1 MSSGY
6 TTSSQLGTNFSTP
19 VAIFILKQ
27 TLITPPGLILAHC
40 RSCARCVWTLV
51 RDFSYNIFQACLYF
65 AAVLQAVACGI
76 QYLASVF
83 LVETPNFV
91 CGVPGNI
98 TDVLYGNLTGSSL
111 EDILPEFKSKSRPL
125 VVRTDEGDQWE
136 LGRCHSALRLDPK
149 GFTYDFDGNKTMRA
163 CDKNFIYDHSEVYQS
178 IVTDWDLVCEREWLA
193 KLCQPTFMLGVLIGA
208 LVFGDIADRVGRVR
222 IMMFT
227 SLCQFVLGVSVAFS
241 GNYYI
246 FIVLRFLLAMVSSG
260 YLVVVF
266 VYVTEFT
273 GIKVRTWTSMHVHA
287 AFAVGIMVV
296 ALTGYLVRVWWIYQ
310 IILSTCTSPFLLFC
324 WKFPETPFYL
334 IAKGRYKEAE
344 TLLETIARF
353 NGLDY
358 RLKVEDLL
366 EPENGKALLD
376 GGEERPPQPE
386 KKLSILDLFGSWRM
400 AGRTCTVWAIWFI
413 GSLGYYVFSLGS
425 VNLGGNQYINL
436 FLAGAVEIP
445 SYLVGCFAMDR
456 IGRKR
461 TCAPALLL
469 AGVACMLII
478 AVPADIEILAIALC
492 MTGKFAIAIAFGLI
506 YLYSC
511 ELYPTIVRSLA
522 VGSGSMMC
530 RVGSVVAP
538 FCVYLADVWVY
549 LPQLIVGILAFIIGV
564 LTLLLPETLGKPLTT
579 TLEEAEA
586 LGCEPSQKNSALG
599 HKDAEDGVEMK

>member
-1 MSSGY
+1 M
-6 TTSSQLGTNFSTP
+6 TVERIFDELGHF
-19 VAIFILKQ
+19 K
-27 TLITPPGLILAHC
+27 
-40 RSCARCVWTLV
+40 R
-51 RDFSYNIFQACLYF
+51 YQACLYF
-65 AAVLQAVACGI
+65 AAVFQAVACGI
-76 QYLASVF
+76 HYLASVF

-91 CGVPGNI
+91 CSVPGNI
-98 TDVLYGNLTGSSL
+98 TDVLYGNLTGSTL
-111 EDILPEFKSKSRPL
+111 EDFLPVFNPGTGPL
-125 VVRTDEGDQWE
+125 VVRTAEGEQWE
-136 LGRCHSALRLDPK
+136 LSRCRCALRIDPT
-149 GFTYDFDGNKTMRA
+149 GFTYDFDGNKTVRA
-163 CDKNFIYDHSEVYQS
+163 CDENFVFDHTEVQQS
-178 IVTDWDLVCEREWLA
+178 IVTDWNLVCAREWLA

-208 LVFGDIADRVGRVR
+208 LVFGDLADRVGRVK
-222 IMMFT
+222 ILMFT
-227 SLCQFVLGVSVAFS
+227 SLCQFGLGVSVAFS
-241 GNYYI
+241 GNYY
-246 FIVLRFLLAMVSSG
+246 FFVVLRFLLAMVSSG

-287 AFAVGIMVV
+287 AFAVGIMTV

-310 IILSTCTSPFLLFC
+310 IILSICTSPFLLFC

-334 IAKGRYKEAE
+334 VAKGRYKEAE
-344 TLLETIARF
+344 ALLEAIARF
-353 NGLDY
+353 NGIDH
-358 RLKVEDLL
+358 RLKVEELL
-366 EPENGKALLD
+366 QPEEKENGGALLKAEE
-376 GGEERPPQPE
+376 EERPSQSE

-436 FLAGAVEIP
+436 FLAGAVELP

-456 IGRKR
+456 IGRKK

-478 AVPADIEILAIALC
+478 MVPADIDALAIALC

-506 YLYSC
+506 YLYTC
-511 ELYPTIVRSLA
+511 ELYPTIIRSLA

-538 FCVYLADVWVY
+538 FCVYLAEVWVY
-549 LPQLIVGILAFIIGV
+549 LPQLIVGILAFVIGV

-586 LGCEPSQKNSALG
+586 LGREPSKKNSTLG
-599 HKDAEDGVEMK
+599 NKDAEDRLEMNQHEAKV

>member
-1 MSSGY
+1 M
-6 TTSSQLGTNFSTP
+6 TVERIFDELGHF
-19 VAIFILKQ
+19 K
-27 TLITPPGLILAHC
+27 
-40 RSCARCVWTLV
+40 R
-51 RDFSYNIFQACLYF
+51 FQACLYF
-65 AAVLQAVACGI
+65 AAVFQATACGI
-76 QYLASVF
+76 HYLASVF

-91 CGVPGNI
+91 CSVPNV

-111 EDILPEFKSKSRPL
+111 DEFLPSFNSKNGPV
-125 VVRTDEGDQWE
+125 VVRTADGEQWE
-136 LGRCHSALRLDPK
+136 LSRCRAALRIKPI
-149 GFTYDFDGNKTMRA
+149 GFTYEFDGNKTVRA
-163 CDKNFIYDHSEVYQS
+163 CDKNFAYDRSEIQQS
-178 IVTDWDLVCEREWLA
+178 IVTDWDLVCEKGWLA

-208 LVFGDIADRVGRVR
+208 LVFGDLADRVGRVK
-222 IMMFT
+222 ILMFT
-227 SLCQFVLGVSVAFS
+227 SLCQFGFGVAVAFS
-241 GNYYI
+241 GNYY
-246 FIVLRFLLAMVSSG
+246 FFVVLRFLLAMVSSG

-310 IILSTCTSPFLLFC
+310 IILSTCTSPFLFFC

-334 IAKGRYKEAE
+334 MAKGRHKDAQN
-344 TLLETIARF
+344 LLDKIAQF
-353 NGLDY
+353 NGIDY
-358 RLKVEDLL
+358 RLKVEELL
-366 EPENGKALLD
+366 EPEDKENGTALLA
-376 GGEERPPQPE
+376 EEAGQPSQPE

-425 VNLGGNQYINL
+425 VNLGGNQYVNL
-436 FLAGAVEIP
+436 FLVGAVELP

-456 IGRKR
+456 IGRKK

-469 AGVACMLII
+469 AGVACILII
-478 AVPADIEILAIALC
+478 VVPPDIEILAIVLS

-506 YLYSC
+506 YLYTC
-511 ELYPTIVRSLA
+511 ELYPTIIRSLA

-564 LTLLLPETLGKPLTT
+564 LTLMLPETLGKPLTT

-586 LGCEPSQKNSALG
+586 LGREPSKKNSALG
-599 HKDAEDGVEMK
+599 HKDAEVVLEMNQNEAKP

>member
-1 MSSGY
+1 M
-6 TTSSQLGTNFSTP
+6 TVERIFDELGHFN
-19 VAIFILKQ
+19 
-27 TLITPPGLILAHC
+27 
-40 RSCARCVWTLV
+40 R
-51 RDFSYNIFQACLYF
+51 FQACLYF
-65 AAVLQAVACGI
+65 AAVFQAIACGI
-76 QYLASVF
+76 HYLASVF

-91 CGVPGNI
+91 SSVPNI
-98 TDVLYGNLTGSSL
+98 TDVLFGNLTASSL
-111 EDILPEFKSKSRPL
+111 TDIVPSFKSGMGPL
-125 VVRTDEGDQWE
+125 VVRTANGEQWE
-136 LGRCHSALRLDPK
+136 LSRCRCAQRINPTD
-149 GFTYDFDGNKTMRA
+149 FTYEFDGNKTVKA
-163 CDKNFIYDHSEVYQS
+163 CSGSFVYDHSEVYKS
-178 IVTDWDLVCEREWLA
+178 IVTDWDLVCEKEWLA

-208 LVFGDIADRVGRVR
+208 LVFGDIADRIGRVR
-222 IMMFT
+222 ILMVT
-227 SLCQFVLGVSVAFS
+227 SLCQFVLGVAVAFS
-241 GNYYI
+241 GNYYY
-246 FIVLRFLLAMVSSG
+246 FVVLRFLLAMVSSG

-310 IILSTCTSPFLLFC
+310 IILSTCTSPFLFFC

-334 IAKGRYKEAE
+334 MAKGRHKDAQ
-344 TLLETIARF
+344 TLLDTIARV
-353 NGLDY
+353 NGLQST
-358 RLKVEDLL
+358 LKVEELL
-366 EPENGKALLD
+366 EPEEKNGQPLL
-376 GGEERPPQPE
+376 EETEQKPAQTE

-425 VNLGGNQYINL
+425 VSLGGNQYINL
-436 FLAGAVEIP
+436 FLAGAVELP

-456 IGRKR
+456 IGRKK

-478 AVPADIEILAIALC
+478 VVPADIEALAIALS

-506 YLYSC
+506 YLYTC
-511 ELYPTIVRSLA
+511 ELYPTIIRSLA

-564 LTLLLPETLGKPLTT
+564 LTMFLPETLGKPLTS

-586 LGCEPSQKNSALG
+586 LGREPSKKSS
-599 HKDAEDGVEMK
+599 KDPEDGLEMNQH

>member
-1 MSSGY
+1 M
-6 TTSSQLGTNFSTP
+6 TVEKIFDELGHF
-19 VAIFILKQ
+19 KK
-27 TLITPPGLILAHC
+27 
-40 RSCARCVWTLV
+40 
-51 RDFSYNIFQACLYF
+51 FQACLYF
-65 AAVLQAVACGI
+65 AAVFQAIACGI
-76 QYLASVF
+76 HYLASVF

-91 CGVPGNI
+91 CGVPDNI
-98 TDVLYGNLTGSSL
+98 TDVLYGNVTGSSL
-111 EDILPEFKSKSRPL
+111 EEVLPFFKSPKRPM
-125 VVRTDEGDQWE
+125 VVRTVRGDQWE
-136 LGRCHSALRLDPK
+136 LGRCQRALRTDPTD
-149 GFTYDFDGNKTMRA
+149 FTYEFDGNKSVKA
-163 CDKNFIYDHSEVYQS
+163 CDGTFVYDHSEVQQS
-178 IVTDWDLVCEREWLA
+178 IVTDWDLVCEKEWLA

-222 IMMFT
+222 ILMLA
-227 SLCQFVLGVSVAFS
+227 SLCQFGLGLCVAFS
-241 GNYYI
+241 ANYYL
-246 FIVLRFLLAMVSSG
+246 FVVLRFLLAMVSSG

-296 ALTGYLVRVWWIYQ
+296 ALTGYLVRIWWIYQ

-334 IAKGRYKEAE
+334 MAKGRYKETQ
-344 TLLETIARF
+344 TLIDTIARV
-353 NGLDY
+353 NGIES
-358 RLKVEDLL
+358 RLKAEDLL
-366 EPENGKALLD
+366 EPEEQNGVALLQK
-376 GGEERPPQPE
+376 EEQMSKPE

-436 FLAGAVEIP
+436 FLVGAVELL

-456 IGRKR
+456 IGRRK

-469 AGVACMLII
+469 AGVTCMLII
-478 AVPADIEILAIALC
+478 VVPAEIEALAIALS

-506 YLYSC
+506 YLYTC
-511 ELYPTIVRSLA
+511 ELYPTIIRSLA

-549 LPQLIVGILAFIIGV
+549 LPQLIVGILAFVIGV
-564 LTLLLPETLGKPLTT
+564 LTLWLPETLGKPLTT

-586 LGCEPSQKNSALG
+586 LGRTAKEKKLTLG
-599 HKDAEDGVEMK
+599 NKDAEDGLEMN

>member
-1 MSSGY
+1 M
-6 TTSSQLGTNFSTP
+6 TVERIFDELGHF
-19 VAIFILKQ
+19 K
-27 TLITPPGLILAHC
+27 
-40 RSCARCVWTLV
+40 R
-51 RDFSYNIFQACLYF
+51 YQACLYF
-65 AAVLQAVACGI
+65 AAVFQAVACGI
-76 QYLASVF
+76 HYLASVF

-91 CGVPGNI
+91 CSVPGNI

-111 EDILPEFKSKSRPL
+111 EDVLPVFKLGTGPM
-125 VVRTDEGDQWE
+125 VVRMADGEQWE
-136 LGRCHSALRLDPK
+136 LSRCRSALRINPK
-149 GFTYDFDGNKTMRA
+149 DFTYNFDGNKTVKA
-163 CDKNFIYDHSEVYQS
+163 CDGNFIYDHTEIQQS

-208 LVFGDIADRVGRVR
+208 LVFGDVADRVGRVR
-222 IMMFT
+222 ILMFT
-227 SLCQFVLGVSVAFS
+227 SLCQFGLGVSVAFS
-241 GNYYI
+241 GNYY
-246 FIVLRFLLAMVSSG
+246 FFVVLRFLLAMVSSG

-310 IILSTCTSPFLLFC
+310 IILSICTSPFLLFC

-334 IAKGRYKEAE
+334 MAKGRYKDAQE
-344 TLLETIARF
+344 LLDAIARF
-353 NGLDY
+353 NGLECKLQV
-358 RLKVEDLL
+358 RELLTPEEVENGRALL
-366 EPENGKALLD
+366 EEP
-376 GGEERPPQPE
+376 EERPPQGE

-425 VNLGGNQYINL
+425 VNLGGNQYVNL
-436 FLAGAVEIP
+436 FLVGAVELP

-456 IGRKR
+456 IGRKK
-461 TCAPALLL
+461 TCAPALIL

-478 AVPADIEILAIALC
+478 VVPADIEALAIALS
-492 MTGKFAIAIAFGLI
+492 MFGKFAIAIAFGLI
-506 YLYSC
+506 YLYTC
-511 ELYPTIVRSLA
+511 ELYPTIIRSLA

-586 LGCEPSQKNSALG
+586 LGRTPSKKKN
-599 HKDAEDGVEMK
+599 KDVEDGLELNQNETNA

>member
-1 MSSGY
+1 M
-6 TTSSQLGTNFSTP
+6 T
-19 VAIFILKQ
+19 VERIFDEIGHFK
-27 TLITPPGLILAHC
+27 
-40 RSCARCVWTLV
+40 R
-51 RDFSYNIFQACLYF
+51 FQACLYF
-65 AAVLQAVACGI
+65 AAAFQVIACGI
-76 QYLASVF
+76 HYLASVF
-83 LVETPNFV
+83 LVQTPNFV
-91 CGVPGNI
+91 CGGPGNI
-98 TDVLYGNLTGSSL
+98 TEVLYGNLTASSL
-111 EDILPEFKSKSRPL
+111 EDILPIFKAGTGPL
-125 VVRTDEGDQWE
+125 VVTTGGGEQWQ
-136 LGRCHSALRLDPK
+136 LSRCHSATRINPRP
-149 GFTYDFDGNKTMRA
+149 FTDTLYTNKTVKA
-163 CDKNFIYDHSEVYQS
+163 CEGTFVYDLTEVHQS
-178 IVTDWDLVCEREWLA
+178 IVTDWDLVCEKEWLA

-208 LVFGDIADRVGRVR
+208 LVFGDLADRIGRVK

-246 FIVLRFLLAMVSSG
+246 FVVLRFLLAMVSSG

-287 AFAVGIMVV
+287 VFAVGIMVV

-310 IILSTCTSPFLLFC
+310 IILSTYTSPFLLIC

-334 IAKGRYKEAE
+334 MAKGRYKDAQA
-344 TLLETIARF
+344 LLDRMARF
-353 NGLDY
+353 NGLEC

-366 EPENGKALLD
+366 EPEERENGTALL
-376 GGEERPPQPE
+376 GQEEEEEERPAPSE
-386 KKLSILDLFGSWRM
+386 KKLSILSLFGSWRM
-400 AGRTCTVWAIWFI
+400 AGRTCTVWSIWFI

-436 FLAGAVEIP
+436 FLAGAVEVP

-456 IGRKR
+456 IGRKK

-478 AVPADIEILAIALC
+478 VVPADIDALAIALC
-492 MTGKFAIAIAFGLI
+492 MIGKFAIAIAFGLI
-506 YLYSC
+506 YLYTC
-511 ELYPTIVRSLA
+511 ELYPTIIRSLA
-522 VGSGSMMC
+522 VGSGSMIC

-538 FCVYLADVWVY
+538 FCVYLADYWIY

-564 LTLLLPETLGKPLTT
+564 MTLLLPETLGRPLTT

-586 LGCEPSQKNSALG
+586 LGREPVKKNLG
-599 HKDAEDGVEMK
+599 HKDAGDGLEMNQHEAKA

>member
-1 MSSGY
+1 MSGQGMY
-6 TTSSQLGTNFSTP
+6 N
-19 VAIFILKQ
+19 A
-27 TLITPPGLILAHC
+27 
-40 RSCARCVWTLV
+40 RSRL
-51 RDFSYNIFQACLYF
+51 RFQACLYF
-65 AAVLQAVACGI
+65 AAVFQAVACGI
-76 QYLASVF
+76 HYLASVF

-91 CGVPGNI
+91 CSVPDNI

-111 EDILPEFKSKSRPL
+111 DDILPVFKAGTGPL
-125 VVRTDEGDQWE
+125 VVRTADGEQWE
-136 LGRCHSALRLDPK
+136 LSQCQCALRTDPK
-149 GFTYDFDGNKTMRA
+149 DFTYNFDGNKTVKA
-163 CDKNFIYDHSEVYQS
+163 CNGNFVYDHTEVYQS

-222 IMMFT
+222 ILMFT
-227 SLCQFVLGVSVAFS
+227 SLCQFVLGVCVAFS
-241 GNYYI
+241 GNYY
-246 FIVLRFLLAMVSSG
+246 FFVVLRFLLAMVSSG

-334 IAKGRYKEAE
+334 MAKGHYKEAQ
-344 TLLETIARF
+344 TLLDTIARF
-353 NGLDY
+353 NGLEC
-358 RLKVEDLL
+358 RLRAEDLL
-366 EPENGKALLD
+366 EPKEQNGRALLEKES
-376 GGEERPPQPE
+376 EEQTVQSE
-386 KKLSILDLFGSWRM
+386 NKLSILDLFSSWRM
-400 AGRTCTVWAIWFI
+400 VGRTCTVWAIWFI

-436 FLAGAVEIP
+436 FLAG
-445 SYLVGCFAMDR
+445 
-456 IGRKR
+456 
-461 TCAPALLL
+461 
-469 AGVACMLII
+469 
-478 AVPADIEILAIALC
+478 
-492 MTGKFAIAIAFGLI
+492 KFAIAIAFGLI
-506 YLYSC
+506 YLYTC
-511 ELYPTIVRSLA
+511 ELYPTIIRSLA

-538 FCVYLADVWVY
+538 FCVYLSAVWVY

-586 LGCEPSQKNSALG
+586 LGRKPSKKNSALAN
-599 HKDAEDGVEMK
+599 KDAEDGLEMTQHADRA

>member
-1 MSSGY
+1 M
-6 TTSSQLGTNFSTP
+6 TVERIFDELGHF
-19 VAIFILKQ
+19 K
-27 TLITPPGLILAHC
+27 
-40 RSCARCVWTLV
+40 R
-51 RDFSYNIFQACLYF
+51 FQACLYF
-65 AAVLQAVACGI
+65 AAVFQAIACGI
-76 QYLASVF
+76 HYLASVF
-83 LVETPNFV
+83 LVQTPNFV
-91 CGVPGNI
+91 CNAPGNI

-111 EDILPEFKSKSRPL
+111 EDILPVFKPGTGPL
-125 VVRTDEGDQWE
+125 VVRTAEGDQWE
-136 LGRCHSALRLDPK
+136 LSQCRCALRTNPES
-149 GFTYDFDGNKTMRA
+149 FTYNFDGNKTVKA
-163 CDKNFIYDHSEVYQS
+163 CNGNFVYDLTEVQQS

-193 KLCQPTFMLGVLIGA
+193 KLCQPTFMVGVLIGA

-222 IMMFT
+222 ILMFT
-227 SLCQFVLGVSVAFS
+227 SLCQFGLGVAVAFS
-241 GNYYI
+241 GNYY
-246 FIVLRFLLAMVSSG
+246 FFMVLRFLLAMVSSG

-310 IILSTCTSPFLLFC
+310 IILSTCTSPFLLLC

-334 IAKGRYKEAE
+334 VAKGRYKEAQS
-344 TLLETIARF
+344 LLDKIARF
-353 NGLDY
+353 NGLQC
-358 RLKVEDLL
+358 RLKVQELL
-366 EPENGKALLD
+366 EPEEKENGRALL
-376 GGEERPPQPE
+376 EEAEDRPAQSE

-425 VNLGGNQYINL
+425 VNLGGNQYVNL
-436 FLAGAVEIP
+436 FLAGAVELP

-456 IGRKR
+456 IGRKK

-478 AVPADIEILAIALC
+478 AVPADIEALAIALC

-506 YLYSC
+506 YLYTC
-511 ELYPTIVRSLA
+511 ELYPTIIRSLA

-538 FCVYLADVWVY
+538 FCVYLADVWIY

-564 LTLLLPETLGKPLTT
+564 LTMLLPETLGKPLTT

-586 LGCEPSQKNSALG
+586 LGREPSKKNSALG
-599 HKDAEDGVEMK
+599 NKDAEDGLEMNQHEVKA